1 MATRSTIA
9 RKVGDSIQSIYCH
22 WDGYPNGVGKTLKE
36 HYTTPEKIDAL
47 MALGDL
53 SVLGAEIGIKK
64 NFDTDA
70 LNGECLAYGRDR
82 GEEGTGA
89 RTHATEIDY
98 INYRDRQGCEYGYF
112 WNGTEWETT
121 EFYPNILE

>member
-22 WDGYPNGVGKTLKE
+22 WDGYPAGVGATLRE

-53 SVLGAEIGIKK
+53 SVLGGEIGIKK
-64 NFDTDA
+64 NFDTDS

-82 GEEGTGA
+82 GEVMVGA
-89 RTHATEIDY
+89 RLDETYIDY
-98 INYRDRQGCEYGYF
+98 INYRNMQGCEYGYF
-112 WNGTEWETT
+112 WNGTEWEVS
-121 EFYPNILE
+121 EF